1 MKYEVVIQQCLH
13 GIVYEH
19 YEVNAA
25 NEEEARQKAI
35 DFDGKF
41 INESP
46 IEVIGYYDSK
56 VVETKKL
63 NNYGCK

>member
-1 MKYEVVIQQCLH
+1 MKYEVVIKQCVD

-19 YEVNAA
+19 YEVNAT

-35 DFDGKF
+35 DLDGEL
-41 INESP
+41 IDESP
-46 IEVIGYYDSK
+46 IEVIGYYDFR